1 MHAPLRTKQQQ
12 QQQQKSGDSNNIKH
26 FAVQRGFT
34 LVKMGFGVQR
44 EWCVWVEGG
53 CSSWHTLTQK
63 WGKLTVELRWKK
75 RRFELAKNSTRKYS
89 ALNSFPFFKS
99 CKNIF
104 RLSCGA
110 NFQLAFPLFR
120 FPPRASSDNRKA
132 PKLIS
137 KVHSALSFYLSR
149 SGLSFHFGRPSLHR
163 LVFLFFFSSS
173 VFQLVERKLN
183 F

>member
-1 MHAPLRTKQQQ
+1 MCESKGGGVLLLAYIDTEMGKTYGGA
-12 QQQQKSGDSNNIKH
+12 K
-26 FAVQRGFT
+26 
-34 LVKMGFGVQR
+34 VK
-44 EWCVWVEGG
+44 
-53 CSSWHTLTQK
+53 
-63 WGKLTVELRWKK
+63 KK
-75 RRFELAKNSTRKYS
+75 RFELAKNSTRKYS

-163 LVFLFFFSSS
+163 LVFFVFFFRPPFFNLLS
-173 VFQLVERKLN
+173 EN
-183 F
+183 

>member
-1 MHAPLRTKQQQ
+1 MCRRGVLLLAYIDTEMGKTYGGAKVKKKGLSWLKIALENTQPLTLFLFSRVAK
-12 QQQQKSGDSNNIKH
+12 IF
-26 FAVQRGFT
+26 FACHVVQTF
-34 LVKMGFGVQR
+34 
-44 EWCVWVEGG
+44 
-53 CSSWHTLTQK
+53 SS
-63 WGKLTVELRWKK
+63 
-75 RRFELAKNSTRKYS
+75 
-89 ALNSFPFFKS
+89 
-99 CKNIF
+99 
-104 RLSCGA
+104 LS
-110 NFQLAFPLFR
+110 AFPLFR

-137 KVHSALSFYLSR
+137 KVHSVLSFYLSR